1 MQAFAGSKNL
11 KRVIIGDQVASIGI
25 GAFRNCKNLKS
36 VVIGKGVK
44 GIPARAFGGC
54 KALKRITIKS
64 GKLKKAGRNAFKGSH
79 QSPEGEAESI
89 QKAAEKQRTGEES
102 TDRYITE
109 GKQEKLIIS
118 IVEVMSFSFVLIMGK

>member
-1 MQAFAGSKNL
+1 M
-11 KRVIIGDQVASIGI
+11 
-25 GAFRNCKNLKS
+25 
-36 VVIGKGVK
+36 K

-54 KALKRITIKS
+54 KALKRITIKY
-64 GKLKKAGRNAFKGSH
+64 GRLKKAGRNAFKGIHAKAFMQRHSCKGSH

-89 QKAAEKQRTGEES
+89 QKAAEKQRTAEES